1 MGGMIMDEK
10 QTKLGLKTCTA
21 TIVVAYIY
29 LLIATFYKFFT
40 TNDIENCAWEIGLL
54 VLIPFIIIFVWM
66 RDEKILLLKISDGE
80 LAVASKKER
89 IKNYLINSISF
100 SFGLICISFIIA
112 IIGNMPLDFLF
123 EVTGVSNLS
132 DVVLNCFIEFAV
144 LIAISF
150 LLNYGY
156 GEYKIRSYNNG

>member
-1 MGGMIMDEK
+1 MDEK

-21 TIVVAYIY
+21 TIGVAYIY
-29 LLIATFYKFFT
+29 LLISTFYKFFT
-40 TNDIENCAWEIGLL
+40 TNDIENCALEIGLL
-54 VLIPFIIIFVWM
+54 VLIPFTIIFVWM
-66 RDEKILLLKISDGE
+66 RDGKILFSKISDGE
-80 LAVASKKER
+80 LAAISKKER

-123 EVTGVSNLS
+123 EDTGVNNLA
-132 DVVLNCFIEFAV
+132 DVVLNCFIEFGL
-144 LIAISF
+144 LIVISF

-156 GEYKIRSYNNG
+156 GEYKIRSNNG

>member
-1 MGGMIMDEK
+1 MDEK
-10 QTKLGLKTCTA
+10 QTKLGIKTCTV
-21 TIVVAYIY
+21 TIAAIYIY

-40 TNDIENCAWEIGLL
+40 TNDIENCALEIGLL
-54 VLIPFIIIFVWM
+54 VLIPFMIIFVWM
-66 RDEKILLLKISDGE
+66 RDDKIQFPKMSDGE
-80 LAVASKKER
+80 LVVTSKKER

-132 DVVLNCFIEFAV
+132 DVALNCFIEFGV
-144 LIAISF
+144 LIVISF

-156 GEYKIRSYNNG
+156 GEYKIRSYKNG